1 MLRATTSNH
10 GNGSLGTSSSRRHA
24 TRNVSATTS
33 CTPSG
38 SVCRDAYASTR
49 RAYDSHNWENRCSS
63 GDGDNLTPRNVR
75 HELRL
80 TPVSKELGSQ
90 DAEQITVTMPARVDS
105 EAGHRRALISTTKT
119 PARCRPGR
127 SGESGDHAASG
138 NAPGTHFGVAGSTL
152 S

>member
-75 HELRL
+75 HGLHL

-90 DAEQITVTMPARVDS
+90 DAHACRLPPP
-105 EAGHRRALISTTKT
+105 RRPTA
-119 PARCRPGR
+119 
-127 SGESGDHAASG
+127 E
-138 NAPGTHFGVAGSTL
+138 VGSDL
-152 S
+152 D